1 MNVTLVA
8 WTAMVSTVSD
18 TPHIQLSNGVVL
30 VTVFNLKAGAAVA
43 SQLVPDDELISF
55 Q

>member
-1 MNVTLVA
+1 
-8 WTAMVSTVSD
+8 MVNTVSD

-55 Q
+55 QRCIYVSSQ